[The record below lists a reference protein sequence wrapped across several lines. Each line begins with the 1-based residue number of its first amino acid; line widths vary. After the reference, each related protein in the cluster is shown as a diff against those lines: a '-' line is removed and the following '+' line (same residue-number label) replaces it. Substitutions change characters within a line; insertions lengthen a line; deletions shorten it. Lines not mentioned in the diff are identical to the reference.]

1 MKVTLTVS
9 GGRHNGREI
18 AIGLTEV
25 LIGRDDKCNIQLD
38 SEDVSRVHCALVIGE
53 REVLLRD
60 QNSSNG
66 TFVNKRRLRGEIQ
79 LEDGDAIQVGPQL
92 FTIRIEGEAGDVTD
106 GSGEFVIGDHPSKTL
121 EPTGSTTVIGKVPVI
136 DPSDL
141 EAAEKERLRNRLKGL

>member
-18 AIGLTEV
+18 AVGLTEV

-38 SEDVSRVHCALVIGE
+38 SEDVSRVHCALVITE

-60 QNSSNG
+60 QHSSNG

-92 FTIRIEGEAGDVTD
+92 FTIRIEIEPGDVTD
-106 GSGEFVIGDHPSKTL
+106 GSGEFVIGDHVKSPET
-121 EPTGSTTVIGKVPVI
+121 TGSTTVIGKVPVI

>member
-53 REVLLRD
+53 REVLIRD

-92 FTIRIEGEAGDVTD
+92 FTVRIENEAGEGTGD
-106 GSGEFVIGDHPSKTL
+106 GSGEFVIGDQPKTA
-121 EPTGSTTVIGKVPVI
+121 EPTGSTTVIGRVPVI
-136 DPSDL
+136 DPADL